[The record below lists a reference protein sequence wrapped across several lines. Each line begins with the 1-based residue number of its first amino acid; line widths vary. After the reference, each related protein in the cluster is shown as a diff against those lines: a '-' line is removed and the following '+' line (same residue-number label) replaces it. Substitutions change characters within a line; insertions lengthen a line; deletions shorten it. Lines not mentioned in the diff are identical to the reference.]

1 MENYLKSDDQRWG
14 RERRKSRFQIEE
26 QGNTEIHFIGISGR
40 VPLRKPQYFLLCQNS
55 VSLNYGHN

>member
-40 VPLRKPQYFLLCQNS
+40 VPTGKGSIFSSMPKFCEPKLWP
-55 VSLNYGHN
+55 